1 MFSDDP
7 KPMEK
12 SVADFGERREPERI
26 RTDSSETEHWIVGL
40 VPQVDLEEI
49 IPIDGWTATVGH

>member
-1 MFSDDP
+1 LFSDDP

-40 VPQVDLEEI
+40 VTQVDLEEI
-49 IPIDGWTATVGH
+49 PSGYLT